1 MNQESDNGSMWVLVG
16 PAPALV
22 IAMHR
27 GQACSI
33 KIRIT
38 IKMEMEKFNDER
50 FCIVN
55 YFFSIPLDFTQ

>member
-1 MNQESDNGSMWVLVG
+1 MWVLVG

-33 KIRIT
+33 KIRIA

-55 YFFSIPLDFTQ
+55 YFF